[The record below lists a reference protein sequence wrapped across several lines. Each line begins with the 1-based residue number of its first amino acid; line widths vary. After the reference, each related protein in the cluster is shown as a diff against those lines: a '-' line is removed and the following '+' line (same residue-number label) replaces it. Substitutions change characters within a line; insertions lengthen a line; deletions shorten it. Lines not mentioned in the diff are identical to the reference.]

1 LAREL
6 LKKEKREAILAMP
19 DPWMATNMAINQKNE
34 PALWWAYLIY
44 ENNIDEEDKGGEQLV
59 VRDQVIC
66 ICPCCDKT
74 VSWI

>member
-1 LAREL
+1 
-6 LKKEKREAILAMP
+6 MP
-19 DPWMATNMAINQKNE
+19 DLWMATNMERNQDNE

-66 ICPCCDKT
+66 ICPSCDKT
-74 VSWI
+74 VSQI